1 MDDYTRRVRLL
12 AYLIWERAGQPEG
25 RDAEHWYQAE
35 REVAQEEDAA
45 GLRGGRAYDKS
56 VKEFEKSGRVERAA
70 KEAQQELESSEKMS
84 SNGRRKLHGA
94 RAKVMML
101 PVDARLS

>member
-35 REVAQEEDAA
+35 REVAQEEGCCWPAGGACVRQECQGVREIRPSRKSGQRGAA
-45 GLRGGRAYDKS
+45 GT
-56 VKEFEKSGRVERAA
+56 
-70 KEAQQELESSEKMS
+70 
-84 SNGRRKLHGA
+84 
-94 RAKVMML
+94 
-101 PVDARLS
+101 